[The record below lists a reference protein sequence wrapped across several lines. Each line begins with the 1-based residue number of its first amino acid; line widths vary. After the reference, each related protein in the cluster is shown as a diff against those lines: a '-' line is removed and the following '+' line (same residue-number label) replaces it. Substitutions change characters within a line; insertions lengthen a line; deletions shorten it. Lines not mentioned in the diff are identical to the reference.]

1 MPARRRRHPGG
12 VDPTPDLST
21 RTGRRTAQHD
31 AAKVFADR
39 QVADKQEQRERS
51 RVQRE
56 AAAREKQRR
65 ELSEA
70 KDAAARRLKDVRRRG
85 ASAEARAEVEAA
97 YRAAL
102 DAVLR
107 DEQGLPP
114 ADDAPTEVAAPAPAD
129 DPPTD
134 PTAP

>member
-1 MPARRRRHPGG
+1 MPARRRRRPGG

-39 QVADKQEQRERS
+39 QLADKQEQRERS

-114 ADDAPTEVAAPAPAD
+114 LSAEEQAAVTAAPREIEAAED
-129 DPPTD
+129 EV
-134 PTAP
+134 